1 MSKEIPK
8 TSFPIKKP
16 ENENEEETVI
26 RGAKYKKGE
35 IKIKPNEVQLQEK
48 PSQNN
53 GINFVISKFL

>member
-8 TSFPIKKP
+8 TFPIKKP
-16 ENENEEETVI
+16 ENENEEETLI

-35 IKIKPNEVQLQEK
+35 IKIKPNEVPLQEK

-53 GINFVISKFL
+53 VSKQWYQFCNI